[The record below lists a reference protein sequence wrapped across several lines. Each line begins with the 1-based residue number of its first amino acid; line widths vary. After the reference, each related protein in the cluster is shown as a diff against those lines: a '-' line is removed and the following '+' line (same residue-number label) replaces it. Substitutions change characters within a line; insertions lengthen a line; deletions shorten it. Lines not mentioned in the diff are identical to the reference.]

1 MLPVIALVGRPNV
14 GKSTLFN
21 ALTQTRDAIVAD
33 YPGLTRD
40 RRYGRGKL
48 GDQPYVVIDTG
59 GLSEQRLGM
68 DAEIAGQTHIAMEE
82 ADAIIYLVDARDGL
96 TAADETIAVRLRR
109 LNKPTVLLVNK
120 TDGLEPNAACAE
132 FFALGLDGAPLAI
145 AASHG
150 RGVKAA
156 INAALALL
164 DWPPASPDDD
174 RHDDDR
180 LRVAV
185 LGRPNVGKSTLVNR
199 IVGERRVVSSDHPG
213 TTRDAVQ
220 VPFERQGK
228 SYVLIDTAGVRRRG
242 KVRQSVE
249 KFSVI
254 KALQAIEQ
262 AHVVVLVADAA
273 EDLTDQDTTLLGLTL
288 NAGRA
293 LVLAMNK
300 WDGLDSD
307 HKRRVKATLERK
319 LPYLDFARKHFISA
333 LHGAGVGELM
343 RSVDQAYQ
351 AAMQSMSTHHL
362 NRILQGAVAEHPP
375 KLIRGRRIKLRYAHQ
390 GGKNPPLIVIHGNQT
405 DAVPTEYTRYLT
417 SRFRR
422 HFKLWGTPV
431 RIQYNSQD
439 NPYADRKNTL
449 TPRQVEKRRRLM
461 RHVKGS

>member
-14 GKSTLFN
+14 GKSTVFN

-40 RRYGRGKL
+40 RRYGRGRL
-48 GDQPYVVIDTG
+48 GERPYVVIDTG
-59 GLSEQRLGM
+59 GLSEQHLGM
-68 DAEIAGQTHIAMEE
+68 DVEIARQTQIAMDE
-82 ADAIIYLVDARDGL
+82 ADAIVYLVDARDGL
-96 TAADETIAVRLRR
+96 TAADETIAERLRR
-109 LNKPTVLLVNK
+109 LKKPVLLLVNK
-120 TDGLEPNAACAE
+120 TDGLEPAAACAE
-132 FFALGLDGAPLAI
+132 FFALGLGSAPRAV

-150 RGVKAA
+150 RGIKSA
-156 INAALALL
+156 IDAVLAML
-164 DWPPASPDDD
+164 DWPVSPADESQT
-174 RHDDDR
+174 DDR
-180 LRVAV
+180 LRIAV

-220 VPFERQGK
+220 VPFERDGK
-228 SYVLIDTAGVRRRG
+228 AYLLIDTAGIRRRG
-242 KVRQSVE
+242 KVRERIE
-249 KFSVI
+249 KFSII

-262 AHVVVLVADAA
+262 AHVVVLVIDAA
-273 EDLTDQDTTLLGLTL
+273 ESLTDQDTTLLGLTL

-300 WDGLDSD
+300 WDGLESD
-307 HKRRVKATLERK
+307 HKQRIKATLERK

-333 LHGAGVGELM
+333 LHGTGVGEMM
-343 RSVDQAYQ
+343 RSVDQAYH
-351 AAMQSMSTHHL
+351 AAMLNMSTHHL
-362 NRILQGAVAEHPP
+362 NEILQGAVAEHPP

-417 SRFRR
+417 GRFRR
-422 HFKLWGTPV
+422 HFKLWGTPI

-461 RHVKGS
+461 RHVKRS